1 MNKDV
6 HLNQGEAQADLPPPG
21 VRKGKLDL
29 VILRYMAR
37 RVYVAL
43 RSLDQVATTARPL
56 LYYLDERRR
65 RTHRMA
71 IYNPEELLL
80 NNELAFVGFISAR
93 QKLLR
98 PSIIQAIQR
107 ADKRLVEELAGAPGV
122 LSYSSLE
129 VRNGDWCN
137 LVLLSDAGAKTH
149 IKGSEMHKYAAYH
162 LAHSYYEWI
171 RLHNGV
177 MPEGLDHMEMQLQKT
192 KYYTFQAGQP
202 WAFQHPS
209 RRGLQKFICLIET

>member
-80 NNELAFVGFISAR
+80 NNELAFVGFISG
-93 QKLLR
+93 KLR
-98 PSIIQAIQR
+98 PIRPSVG
-107 ADKRLVEELAGAPGV
+107 ADLRIVDKKLVADLVDTCGLLG
-122 LSYSSLE
+122 YSSLE
-129 VRNGDWCN
+129 LHDGNWCN
-137 LVLLSDAGAKTH
+137 LVLLNDPEVKIRLKNTETH
-149 IKGSEMHKYAAYH
+149 RYAAYE
-162 LAHSYYEWI
+162 LAPSCYEWI
-171 RLHNGV
+171 RLHSGI
-177 MPEGLDHMEMQLQKT
+177 MPAGLAGNEMLLQKT
-192 KYYTFQAGQP
+192 RYYQYQGVE
-202 WAFQHPS
+202 
-209 RRGLQKFICLIET
+209 RRPTIREITYQEV